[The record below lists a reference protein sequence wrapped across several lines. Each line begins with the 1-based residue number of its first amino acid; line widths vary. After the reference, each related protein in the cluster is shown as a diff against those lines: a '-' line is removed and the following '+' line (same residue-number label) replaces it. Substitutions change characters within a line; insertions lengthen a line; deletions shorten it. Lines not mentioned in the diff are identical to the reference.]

1 MLLVAANICIPIK
14 LDNIGESD
22 IKPNGSEFCPFFPF
36 LHSTNHYI
44 NFSMDDTAD
53 SVAYNAPD
61 SAAENRIMA
70 LCSAIGLPFTL

>member
-1 MLLVAANICIPIK
+1 MHIINQ
-14 LDNIGESD
+14 
-22 IKPNGSEFCPFFPF
+22 
-36 LHSTNHYI
+36 HHYI

-53 SVAYNAPD
+53 AVAYNAPD